1 MRHDDVDGC
10 AVWLSNNLD
19 SPYIM
24 VSSKS
29 IRIYSSTEEARV
41 TTEENLQDLKEAI
54 AWFEHIALTEEVVTE
69 VTSTNRRISDRR
81 VRSHIDVR
89 NDERKNSGRRGT
101 DGSET

>member
-10 AVWLSNNLD
+10 AVWLSDNSD

-24 VSSKS
+24 VNSQS
-29 IRIYSSTEEARV
+29 IRIYSSTEEARI